1 MSDAQIWAVI
11 LGGAVVTYASRLSFI
26 GWLPTNRLPSWLRLA
41 LRFVP
46 TAVLAA
52 LVAPELLR
60 PAGTLAVHLGNDRL
74 LAGLVACLVA
84 WRLRNTWLTLGAGM
98 LAYLLLL
105 RI

>member
-1 MSDAQIWAVI
+1 MSEATIWSVI
-11 LGGAVVTYASRLSFI
+11 LGGMVVTYASRLSFI
-26 GWLPTNRLPSWLRLA
+26 ALLPARRLPAWLRLA

-46 TAVLAA
+46 PAVLAA

-60 PAGTLAVHLGNDRL
+60 PAGPLDLSLGNDRL
-74 LAGLVACLVA
+74 LAGLIACLVA